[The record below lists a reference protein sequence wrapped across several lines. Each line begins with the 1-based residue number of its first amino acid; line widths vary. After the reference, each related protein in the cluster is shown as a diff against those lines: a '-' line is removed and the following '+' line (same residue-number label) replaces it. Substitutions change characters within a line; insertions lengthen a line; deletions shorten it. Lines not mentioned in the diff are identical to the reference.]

1 MTPEKLIQQAVED
14 AIKLDNQSNPRKKLL
29 TTSERN
35 IAFHIGAALKQIIRD
50 NDEFMG
56 YQVDVEYHRQG
67 ADDDPKKLDGENVVP
82 DILVHKRGITFEEDK
97 EANYLYMEIKI
108 IDRFNGKRNSI
119 TSVKKA
125 GAFNE
130 DKHKLMLAKSEK
142 HYKHTAF
149 LIFNRNGECFLE
161 IDTDS
166 QWKDSFRLVSLTL
179 PTWLPSPPM
188 TSHGKA

>member
-1 MTPEKLIQQAVED
+1 MTPEELIQRAIQH

-67 ADDDPKKLDGENVVP
+67 ADDDPKKLDGENVIP

-108 IDRFNGKRNSI
+108 INRFNGKRNSI
-119 TSVKKA
+119 TNVKKA
-125 GAFNE
+125 EAFND
-130 DKHKLMLAKSEK
+130 DKHKLVLAKSEK
-142 HYKHTAF
+142 HYKYTAF

-166 QWKDSFRLVSLTL
+166 QWKDSFRLVSLTH
-179 PTWLPSPPM
+179 PTWLPSPP
-188 TSHGKA
+188 